1 MQDARIAVCRKTTV
15 ACSFSGLDPILALDQ
30 PGDNGPRFLENEA
43 ISSTNKEAGWTY
55 A

>member
-1 MQDARIAVCRKTTV
+1 MQDAPIAVCRQTTV

-30 PGDNGPRFLENEA
+30 PGDNEPRFRENEA
-43 ISSTNKEAGWTY
+43 MSSTNKDAGWTY